1 MLGLPDWLVSG
12 IIIGIGAI
20 IWRLAGQL
28 LFGRKKQVITPP
40 PVQQALIVNFKQQ
53 TNNSDAFYE
62 LIDELYAAFE
72 RKEPYEY
79 DGHDIAID
87 GSEGNFYFY
96 GPDAGKLLI
105 LASPILLKYKF
116 MAGAE
121 CLRRYGDVNDT
132 DAQEV
137 TTVLGQ
143 LPS

>member
-12 IIIGIGAI
+12 ILIATGAI
-20 IWRLAGQL
+20 IWRLAGQRL
-28 LFGRKKQVITPP
+28 SGRKKQVTVSQ

-53 TNNSDAFYE
+53 IDDSNAFYE
-62 LIDELYAAFE
+62 LTDELYNAFE
-72 RKEPYEY
+72 GKAPFEY
-79 DGHDIAID
+79 DGHELAVD
-87 GSEGNFYFY
+87 GSEGSFYFY
-96 GPDAGKLLI
+96 GPDADKLLI

-121 CLRRYGDVNDT
+121 CLRRYGDVNDA
-132 DAQEV
+132 DAQQV